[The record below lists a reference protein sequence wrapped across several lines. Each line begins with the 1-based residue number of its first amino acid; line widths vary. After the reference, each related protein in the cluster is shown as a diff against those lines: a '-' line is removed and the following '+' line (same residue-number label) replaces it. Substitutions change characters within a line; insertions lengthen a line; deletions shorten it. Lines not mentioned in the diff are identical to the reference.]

1 MPELESKRFDCRAD
15 IPRVEIGE
23 IRSNSKNNIRGFRIL
38 FLRQSK
44 RFSYDSFDAIS
55 LHRTTDF
62 PMNTYSYPA
71 GTRYIRQANQ
81 CKAFTVQTLPIAI
94 YFLKL
99 PFLPDQGGFRKSL
112 LYQWLRGKSLPT
124 FGPSC
129 SDHCLACTSTHSF
142 AKSVSTFALDVT
154 WLKSSLA
161 HFLYPHC
168 KKCTVTHAAV
178 LASETRRAFQ
188 SMSVFR
194 PSPNLIHPV
203 VKIIFDYEF

>member
-1 MPELESKRFDCRAD
+1 M
-15 IPRVEIGE
+15 EIGE
-23 IRSNSKNNIRGFRIL
+23 IRSNSKNNICRFRIL

-44 RFSYDSFDAIS
+44 RLSYDSFDAIS

-62 PMNTYSYPA
+62 PMNTYPYSS

-81 CKAFTVQTLPIAI
+81 CKAVTVQTLPFAV

-99 PFLPDQGGFRKSL
+99 PFFTHQGGFRKSL

-124 FGPSC
+124 LGPSC
-129 SDHCLACTSTHSF
+129 SDHCLAGTSTHSLT
-142 AKSVSTFALDVT
+142 KSMSTFALDVT

-168 KKCTVTHAAV
+168 KKCTVIHAAV
-178 LASETRRAFQ
+178 LASETRRAF
-188 SMSVFR
+188 
-194 PSPNLIHPV
+194 
-203 VKIIFDYEF
+203 